1 MKRYLPMLIIVGAM
15 FLILIGLTYCEPKK
29 KDILDG
35 SIWRV
40 EELNGQ
46 PLIEFSTLTIRFHHQ
61 KISGSSECNR
71 FKGNY
76 ELKGE
81 QIKFDI
87 SERTNDRCMEPGIM
101 EQEIVFIDTLET
113 LTNFSLTPNRLQLYS
128 AGGEERVNLLL
139 LSD

>member
-1 MKRYLPMLIIVGAM
+1 MLIIVGAM

-46 PLIEFSTLTIRFHHQ
+46 PLIEFSTLTVRFHHQ

-81 QIKFDI
+81 QIKFHI

-128 AGGEERVNLLL
+128 AGGEARVNLLL

>member
-1 MKRYLPMLIIVGAM
+1 MLIIVGAM

-61 KISGSSECNR
+61 KISGSSECNQ

>member
-1 MKRYLPMLIIVGAM
+1 MLIIVGAM

-61 KISGSSECNR
+61 KIRGSSECNQ

>member
-1 MKRYLPMLIIVGAM
+1 
-15 FLILIGLTYCEPKK
+15 
-29 KDILDG
+29 
-35 SIWRV
+35 V

-46 PLIEFSTLTIRFHHQ
+46 PLIEFSTLTVRFHHQ

-81 QIKFDI
+81 EIKFDI

-128 AGGEERVNLLL
+128 AGGEARVNLLL

>member
-1 MKRYLPMLIIVGAM
+1 MLIIVGAM

-61 KISGSSECNR
+61 KISGSSECNQ

-81 QIKFDI
+81 QIKFHI

>member
-1 MKRYLPMLIIVGAM
+1 MLIIVGSM